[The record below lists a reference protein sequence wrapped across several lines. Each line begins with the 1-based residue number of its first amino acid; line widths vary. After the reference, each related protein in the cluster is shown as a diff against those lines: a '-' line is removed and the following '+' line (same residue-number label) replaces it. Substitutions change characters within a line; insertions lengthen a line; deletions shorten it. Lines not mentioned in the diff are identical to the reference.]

1 MSNYEVGYGKPPTK
15 TQFKKGAS
23 GNPKGRAKGSQNPSE
38 LMSKLLWKSV
48 TITRNGKPIKVPFIE
63 ALMTKIL
70 AMAASGDHK
79 AIKLAWEM
87 CKECAQGTQAGSI
100 ADAMAGQTSFEL
112 TAEELASISKSKLL
126 KGVT

>member
-1 MSNYEVGYGKPPTK
+1 MSKYEVGYGKPPTK

-23 GNPKGRAKGSQNPSE
+23 GNPKGRPKGSQNPSE
-38 LMSKLLWKSV
+38 LMSRLLWKSV
-48 TITRNGKPIKVPFIE
+48 TITQNGKPIKVPFIE

-79 AIKLAWEM
+79 AIKLAWEAY
-87 CKECAQGTQAGSI
+87 KECAQSTQARSI
-100 ADAMAGQTSFEL
+100 ADVMAGHPSFEL

-126 KGVT
+126 KGVS

>member
-1 MSNYEVGYGKPPTK
+1 MSMYEVGYGKPPKK

-23 GNPKGRAKGSQNPSE
+23 GNPKGRPKGSQDPNE
-38 LMSKLLWKSV
+38 LATRLLWKKV
-48 TITRNGKPIKVPFIE
+48 TITQNGKSIKVPFIE

-87 CKECAQGTQAGSI
+87 CKECAQGMQAGSI
-100 ADAMAGQTSFEL
+100 ADAMAGHSSFEL
-112 TAEELASISKSKLL
+112 TAQEMASISKNKLL